1 MRRQEVRTI
10 TCPGAHGGKEPGY
23 RSGCVWLRC
32 LHYFHYTT
40 LPASLVLFI
49 CGTTGKEILTLP
61 QGKLMTDLYFLLTT
75 LLRYNSHTI
84 KFSPLKC
91 TIWWFLRSSELYNHC
106 YYLIRSLICFLCV
119 WTCPALDIHMNGI
132 TPYVAFGIWL
142 PSFSII
148 LTDLFFKVHGG
159 YRCNPPSWKANICSC
174 FQIPIRTEARQW
186 MWSIGINV
194 FFNSIV

>member
-1 MRRQEVRTI
+1 MKLTFTWSHVLKLEYPFFQSREMRRQEVRTV

-106 YYLIRSLICFLCV
+106 YYLIREYFCYSKKETPHPWAVTPSSLSAA
-119 WTCPALDIHMNGI
+119 PGNH
-132 TPYVAFGIWL
+132 
-142 PSFSII
+142 
-148 LTDLFFKVHGG
+148 
-159 YRCNPPSWKANICSC
+159 
-174 FQIPIRTEARQW
+174 
-186 MWSIGINV
+186 
-194 FFNSIV
+194 

>member
-1 MRRQEVRTI
+1 MKLTFTWSHVLKLEYPFFQSREMRHQEVRTV

-84 KFSPLKC
+84 KFSHRYRLHCGPSKFICQNCNPLDLQM
-91 TIWWFLRSSELYNHC
+91 WP
-106 YYLIRSLICFLCV
+106 YLEIGCLKRWL
-119 WTCPALDIHMNGI
+119 G
-132 TPYVAFGIWL
+132 L
-142 PSFSII
+142 PS
-148 LTDLFFKVHGG
+148 
-159 YRCNPPSWKANICSC
+159 
-174 FQIPIRTEARQW
+174 
-186 MWSIGINV
+186 
-194 FFNSIV
+194 

>member
-1 MRRQEVRTI
+1 MVFKIFRVVQPLLLSNSRV
-10 TCPGAHGGKEPGY
+10 
-23 RSGCVWLRC
+23 
-32 LHYFHYTT
+32 
-40 LPASLVLFI
+40 
-49 CGTTGKEILTLP
+49 
-61 QGKLMTDLYFLLTT
+61 FLLLQKGNPTPMS
-75 LLRYNSHTI
+75 SHSL
-84 KFSPLKC
+84 FPLCSP
-91 TIWWFLRSSELYNHC
+91 WQ
-106 YYLIRSLICFLCV
+106 SLICFLCV